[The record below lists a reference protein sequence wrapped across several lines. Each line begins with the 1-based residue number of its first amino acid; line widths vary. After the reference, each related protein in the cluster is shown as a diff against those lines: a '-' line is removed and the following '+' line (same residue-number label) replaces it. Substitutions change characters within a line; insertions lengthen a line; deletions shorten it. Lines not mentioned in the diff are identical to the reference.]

1 MGLGGKMIKN
11 FWNWLN
17 EKIFRLYLG
26 LMFLGWLVLIGCTL
40 MNFTEFQTVVALIAI
55 WLPLV
60 AALIIKDIKKSNN
73 D

>member
-1 MGLGGKMIKN
+1 MIKN
-11 FWNWLN
+11 FWNWMN

>member
-11 FWNWLN
+11 FWNWMN